1 MAKITEIKNAPL
13 IFFDLEM
20 TGLSPIKHEI
30 IEIGAVRAVRNG
42 NEWKINGEKNWLVA
56 STHIETADPD
66 ALSIVGYSDSEWK
79 DAIPL
84 ETALREFV
92 AFASGGFLV
101 GHDSAVD
108 WSFLSPALDRFGI
121 ENTADYHI
129 LDTASMAYML
139 SGGELSISLGDIA
152 TRYGI
157 VRDRAHRA
165 SDDAM
170 TTFRIFE
177 LMWRELRK

>member
-1 MAKITEIKNAPL
+1 MTKIADIASAPL

-20 TGLSPIKHEI
+20 TGLSPITHEI
-30 IEIGAVRAVRNG
+30 IEIGAVRAVRDG
-42 NEWKINGEKNWLVA
+42 NEWKVNGAKNWLVA
-56 STHIETADPD
+56 PTHIETADPD
-66 ALSIVGYSDSEWK
+66 ALSIVGYSDFEWK

-92 AFASGGFLV
+92 VFASGGFLV
-101 GHDSAVD
+101 GHASAVD
-108 WSFLSPALDRFGI
+108 WSFLSPALYRFGI

-129 LDTASMAYML
+129 LDTASMAYIL
-139 SGGELSISLGDIA
+139 SGGKLSVSLGDIA
-152 TRYGI
+152 TRYEI
-157 VRDRAHRA
+157 TREHAHRA

-177 LMWRELRK
+177 AMWKESR